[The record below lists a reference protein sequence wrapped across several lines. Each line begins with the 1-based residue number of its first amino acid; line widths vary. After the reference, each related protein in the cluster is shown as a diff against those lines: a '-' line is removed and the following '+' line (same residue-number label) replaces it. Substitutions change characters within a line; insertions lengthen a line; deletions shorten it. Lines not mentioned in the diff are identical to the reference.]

1 MKGERM
7 INKTAVFLLC
17 AAFCAS
23 SFTSCGNTDRGD
35 GTGFMYSLTLNGN
48 PQTLDPQYADD
59 PSSNT
64 IIKNIYSGLLTTD
77 QSGNLSCCNA
87 KSYEVSA
94 NGLEYT
100 FYLRDDNFWFYDK
113 NKNDIIEPEEYFPVT
128 ADDYAF
134 ALKRVL
140 DPNMHSPYAQQF
152 TCIKHGALVNSGELA
167 LEMLGVSAPDEHT
180 LKIILEYPCAEFP
193 ELMTTAAAYPCNEE
207 FFYSTKGRYGLDD
220 ESVMSNGAFFV
231 RQWFFDPY
239 GHNNILYMRANSANE
254 TESRE
259 ISPSLLSFEIE
270 DNEEDIRQM
279 FKEGETQCFTTM
291 NSTGYNPEKYVISDS
306 SATTLGLIFNPDD
319 KIYSDLNLRKALS
332 LSIDREALGKQLS
345 SDMQPAYA
353 IIPPAVDLLG
363 RSYRELSSEKV
374 FDVFNAKEARNYLEK
389 AATELGTRSFD
400 TAKIM
405 VNSAVCGSGPLHQL
419 SQGWQDILGIYIGIE
434 DVTDE
439 EFYSRIESGDYSI
452 ALYPVKGKSC
462 SGLSV
467 ISEFE
472 NDPCL
477 SYALGDYKYSGD
489 IMKCPTP
496 SELVDAYSLAERGI
510 LGQFGFIPVAYKK
523 SYLIA
528 APNNEE
534 IYYDAFTGAVDFRQ
548 AKNYR

>member
-17 AAFCAS
+17 TAFCAA

-35 GTGFMYSLTLNGN
+35 GSGFMYSLTLNGN
-48 PQTLDPQYADD
+48 PETLDPQYAND

-64 IIKNIYSGLLTTD
+64 IIKNMYSGLLSTD
-77 QSGNLSCCNA
+77 QNGNIQCCNA
-87 KSYEVSA
+87 KSYDVSS

-100 FYLRDDNFWFYDK
+100 FTLRDDNYWFYDK
-113 NKNDIIEPEEYFPVT
+113 NKNDIIEPDEYFPVT

-134 ALKRVL
+134 AIRRIL
-140 DPNMHSPYAQQF
+140 DPVMQSPFAEQF
-152 TCIKHGALVNSGELA
+152 TCIKHGGLVSKGELA
-167 LEMLGVSAPDEHT
+167 LEMAGVSAPDPHT
-180 LKIILEYPCAEFP
+180 LKITLEYPCAEFP
-193 ELMTTAAAYPCNEE
+193 ELMTTAAAYPCDEE

-231 RQWFFDPY
+231 RQWFYDPY

-254 TESRE
+254 TDVRE

-270 DNEEDIRQM
+270 DSEEEIRQM
-279 FKEGETQCFTTM
+279 FKEGDTQCFTTM

-319 KIYSDLNLRKALS
+319 KTYSDLNLRKALS
-332 LSIDREALGKQLS
+332 LSIDREALGKQFG

-353 IIPPAVDLLG
+353 VIPPAVDLLG

-374 FDVFNAKEARNYLEK
+374 FDVFNPKEAKGYLEK
-389 AATELGTRSFD
+389 ARTELGKYSFD
-400 TAKIM
+400 SVKVM

-419 SQGWQDILGIYIGIE
+419 SQSWQDILGIYIGIE

-439 EFYSRIESGDYSI
+439 EFNSRIASGDYSI
-452 ALYPVKGKSC
+452 ALYPVRGSSC
-462 SGLSV
+462 SGLSF

-472 NDPCL
+472 NRSCL
-477 SYALGDYKYSGD
+477 NYALGSYRYSSD
-489 IMKCPTP
+489 ILRCPTP
-496 SELVDAYSLAERGI
+496 AELVDAYSSAERGI

-528 APNNEE
+528 APDNEE
-534 IYYDAFTGAVDFRQ
+534 IYFDPFTGAVDYRQ